1 MMPIKMDSPE
11 KLSTQVT
18 QDEEKQKYN
27 TICVGTPISKQAQ
40 IASI

>member
-1 MMPIKMDSPE
+1 MDSPE